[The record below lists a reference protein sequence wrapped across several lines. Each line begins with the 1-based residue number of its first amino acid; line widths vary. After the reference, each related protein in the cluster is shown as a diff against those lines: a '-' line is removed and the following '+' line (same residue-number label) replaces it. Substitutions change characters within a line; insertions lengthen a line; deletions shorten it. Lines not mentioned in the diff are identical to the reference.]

1 MYHDEILTETQKNQL
16 PLLKKFSRSFGLVGG
31 TAIALHI
38 GHRRSIDFDLFSA
51 KPFINIRIR
60 KAVSDF
66 STIDK
71 ELWNAK
77 GQYTLIAHGVKWT
90 FFHFPH
96 PIPFSESYHGFIK
109 IPDLITL
116 AAMKA
121 YALGE
126 RAKWKDYVD
135 LYFMLRDH
143 YSIQEIIG
151 RMHAVFGDV
160 SNEKLFRSQL
170 SYFEGIDYR
179 EPVEYLPGFEVPDE
193 IIKDKLKEFS
203 LQQ

>member
-1 MYHDEILTETQKNQL
+1 MHDEILTETQQNQL
-16 PLLKKFSRSFGLVGG
+16 PLLKKFSRSFGMVGG

-60 KAVSDF
+60 KTVSDF
-66 STIDK
+66 SKIDK
-71 ELWNAK
+71 ELWNEK
-77 GQYTLIAHGVKWT
+77 GQYTLVARGVKWT

-96 PIPFSESYHGFIK
+96 EIPFAESYHGFIK
-109 IPDLITL
+109 MPDLITL
-116 AAMKA
+116 AAMEA

-135 LYFMLRDH
+135 LYFILRDH
-143 YSIQEIIG
+143 YSIKEIID

-160 SNEKLFRSQL
+160 SSEKLFRAQL
-170 SYFEGIDYR
+170 SYFDGIDYR
-179 EPVEYLPGFEVPDE
+179 EPVEFLPGFAVPDDT
-193 IIKDKLKEFS
+193 IKEELKKFS
-203 LQQ
+203 LSQ